1 MNSLN
6 LKESDFM
13 VKNNIKYILI
23 NKLNDFIIITN
34 IDNYFKSNIYK
45 NLCKYSGLTKIKI
58 ENNTYIPELFIDSYC
73 SWYSSIYYINK
84 FKVNNSFAED
94 SVKNDDNK
102 KLEFS
107 SENEEL
113 ETLKDILKSVISIK
127 TDLASIHTYIYKF
140 NYAKNLNLNN
150 NFEQFSK
157 ESIKN
162 GIKTVKHKITE
173 LKDDILDIPVKSENV
188 ND

>member
-1 MNSLN
+1 MNNLN
-6 LKESDFM
+6 LKEYDFM
-13 VKNNIKYILI
+13 VKNDIKYISI

-58 ENNTYIPELFIDSYC
+58 ENNIYIPELFIDSYC

-84 FKVNNSFAED
+84 FKVNDSFTDDSFKNNKIDSSDNS
-94 SVKNDDNK
+94 SG
-102 KLEFS
+102 
-107 SENEEL
+107 NEEL

-127 TDLASIHTYIYKF
+127 TDLASIHTDIYKF

-162 GIKTVKHKITE
+162 GIKTVKHKINE